1 MTGLKSQNQAGLAKF
16 TPAPNALRVLF
27 AIGIGTCLSLLGDA
41 SLYTVLPTETAAAGV
56 VLANVGLLL
65 SANRFVRLVLNGPL
79 GMLYDR
85 GPRRPLFL
93 AAMFL
98 GALSTALYALT
109 QGLWPLLFARILWGL
124 AWAGI
129 WVGGNT
135 ILMDVIPQ
143 KQRGRWLG
151 YYLVFFFLGS
161 AGGFFLGGIL
171 TDQFGFNNA
180 MLIQGALTLLGALVG
195 LFLLPETRHA
205 PYSGQLPQDPI
216 SSPANGTTEAPQK
229 FLLGAA
235 TSLYAANR
243 LVFSGLFSSTLGIF
257 LLDRFGA
264 SISFGGRSFGVAT
277 LTGAALASST
287 LLSMLSTPLTGFL
300 SDRMRNRWRAASLG
314 LAPGVIGFA
323 LFTLGTPLSMILGI
337 PCTAFTSSSNQNVA
351 TALVG
356 DLSRGNRRGQQI
368 GILFTFGDLASALGP
383 LLAYSLLPIVSIKGM
398 YVASAFLLG
407 AMLMLTL
414 SLSRQRADDPERQ
427 ES

>member
-1 MTGLKSQNQAGLAKF
+1 MNPG
-16 TPAPNALRVLF
+16 PAPSALQVLF
-27 AIGIGTCLSLLGDA
+27 AIGIGTCTSLFGDA

-109 QGLWPLLFARILWGL
+109 HGLWPLLMVRMLWGL

-143 KQRGRWLG
+143 KLRGRWLG

-161 AGGFFLGGIL
+161 AGGSFLGGIL
-171 TDQFGFNNA
+171 TDHYGFDNA
-180 MLIQGALTLLGALVG
+180 MLIQAGLTLFGAIVG

-205 PYSGQLPQDPI
+205 PHSGQLPANAALPAGETPQ
-216 SSPANGTTEAPQK
+216 SPRNV
-229 FLLGAA
+229 FLGAA
-235 TSLYAANR
+235 TGLYAANR
-243 LVFSGLFSSTLGIF
+243 LVFSGLFSSTLGLF
-257 LLDRFGA
+257 LLERFGT
-264 SISFGGRSFGVAT
+264 SINIAGSIFGVAT
-277 LTGAALASST
+277 LTGFALASST
-287 LLSMLSTPLTGFL
+287 LLSMLSTPLTGLL
-300 SDRMRNRWRAASLG
+300 SDRMRNRWQAASLG
-314 LAPGVIGFA
+314 LVPGVIGFA
-323 LFTLGTPLSMILGI
+323 LFALGTPLGMILGI
-337 PCTAFTSSSNQNVA
+337 PSAAFASSSNQNVA

-356 DLSRGNRRGQQI
+356 DLSRGNRRGQQL
-368 GILFTFGDLASALGP
+368 GVLFTFGDLASALGP
-383 LLAYSLLPIVSIKGM
+383 LLAYSLLPIISLQGM
-398 YVASAFLLG
+398 YIASAFLLG
-407 AMLMLTL
+407 AMLLLTL
-414 SLSRQRADDPERQ
+414 ALSRQSPD
-427 ES
+427 